1 MHYKEF
7 RRKKRDRRDSLIFR
21 KRRKA
26 AAVFLWRGQEIE
38 VKRKIY
44 DKMRDSDVNSSR
56 RQEVCE
62 RAVAFICP
70 RLQLLGRATSV
81 A

>member
-7 RRKKRDRRDSLIFR
+7 SRKKKRQKGQFDFQKKQQLCFFGEGR
-21 KRRKA
+21 K
-26 AAVFLWRGQEIE
+26 L
-38 VKRKIY
+38 KRQIY

-62 RAVAFICP
+62 HAVAFICP
-70 RLQLLGRATSV
+70 RLQLLGQATSV